1 MKLNWGVALGGIY
14 VTFMMIMIGVVI
26 VSRQHDVNLVTP
38 DYYQKE
44 LDYQTEIDATKN
56 TLDLAE
62 KVKIDYDGQQILI
75 NLSEFDSSTKGQ
87 VTLFRSSDHKLD
99 KKMPLAISDDSKMV
113 IPTKG
118 LKRGVWIVKL
128 KWESGGKHYQYED
141 SVFL

>member
-1 MKLNWGVALGGIY
+1 MKLNWGVALGVIY
-14 VTFMMIMIGVVI
+14 VAFMMVMIGVVI

-44 LDYQTEIDATKN
+44 LDYQSEIDATQN
-56 TLDLAE
+56 TMVLAE
-62 KVKIDYDGQQILI
+62 KVKIDYDGNQITI
-75 NLSEFDSSTKGQ
+75 NLSKFDSTAKGF
-87 VTLFRSSDHKLD
+87 VTLFRSSDHNLD
-99 KKMPLAISDDSKMV
+99 QRLPLAISEDSKMA

-128 KWESGGKHYQYED
+128 EWESDGKNYQFKD